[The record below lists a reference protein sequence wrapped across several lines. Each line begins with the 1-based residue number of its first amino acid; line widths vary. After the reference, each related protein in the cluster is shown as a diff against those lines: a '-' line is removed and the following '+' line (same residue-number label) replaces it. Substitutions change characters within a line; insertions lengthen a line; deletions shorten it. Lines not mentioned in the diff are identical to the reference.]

1 MLVINGIELELNIF
15 EATQAESF
23 ERANERVL
31 EEKDKVNDVAGL
43 SEKIKLYCDIVY
55 DFFDDVFG
63 DGTADSI
70 FKGRQDMLECLEAY
84 TDVVEYANSNNG
96 KADELIARIKNQST
110 PQTKLNRQ
118 QRRAQR

>member
-84 TDVVEYANSNNG
+84 ADVVEYANSNNG
-96 KADELIARIKNQST
+96 KADDLIARIKNQST
-110 PQTKLNRQ
+110 PQPKLNRQ

>member
-15 EATQAESF
+15 EAAQAESF

-110 PQTKLNRQ
+110 PQPKLNRQ

>member
-70 FKGRQDMLECLEAY
+70 FTR
-84 TDVVEYANSNNG
+84 YARMPRSLYG
-96 KADELIARIKNQST
+96 CC
-110 PQTKLNRQ
+110 
-118 QRRAQR
+118 

>member
-110 PQTKLNRQ
+110 PQPELNRQ